1 MVKIVSDQ
9 EKNMDEIKRIIDSFD
24 EQGKTFW
31 HKRNIIKVFEV
42 NGDAWNVKS
51 FQVPHLINRIA
62 YRYFRKSKA
71 RRSYEHAKIL
81 IEKGMLTPTPVGY
94 AEFFDLIG
102 LGRSYYVSENLKYDF
117 TFNALYEKNFPDR
130 ENILNQ
136 FTEFTFQ
143 LHEKGIHH
151 FDHSRGNTLILKR
164 DDGNY
169 DFYLIDLNRMTFE
182 EMDYEKR
189 INNFDRLGL
198 TPDMIAIISRKYAEL
213 MHADPLVVRQQ
224 MTEAC
229 ERFDSRR
236 ARKKKWKKRFGSDLS
251 S

>member
-1 MVKIVSDQ
+1 MVKIVADQ
-9 EKNMDEIKRIIDSFD
+9 ENRKEDVKRIIDAFD
-24 EQGKTFW
+24 VQGQTFW

-42 NGDAWNVKS
+42 DGGAWNVKS

-71 RRSYEHAKIL
+71 RRSYEHAKTL
-81 IEKGMLTPTPVGY
+81 LGKGMLTPKPVGY
-94 AEFFDLIG
+94 AEFFDWIG
-102 LGRSYYVSENLKYDF
+102 LGRSFYVSENLKYDF
-117 TFNALYEKNFPDR
+117 TFNALYDKNFKDR

-164 DDGNY
+164 PEGNY

-182 EMDYEKR
+182 TMDYDKR
-189 INNFDRLGL
+189 IKNFDRLGL

-213 MHADPLVVRQQ
+213 IQADPDLVNRQ

-236 ARKKKWKKRFGSDLS
+236 ARKKKWKRRFGSELS